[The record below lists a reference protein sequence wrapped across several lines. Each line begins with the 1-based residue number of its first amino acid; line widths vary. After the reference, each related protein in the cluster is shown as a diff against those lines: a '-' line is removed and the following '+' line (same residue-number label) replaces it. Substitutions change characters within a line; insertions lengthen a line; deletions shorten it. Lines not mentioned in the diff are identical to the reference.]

1 MADAVL
7 IPEPRPARFALPAR
21 FSPLLLAAG
30 LVALVVLL
38 PLIALGAIAAEGS
51 GDMWP
56 HLIATV
62 LPNALMETGLLL
74 LGVGLVT
81 LAVAVPCAWLVAT
94 CSFPG
99 RAVLEWALLLPL
111 AVPGYIVAFSY
122 LEVLHPLGPVQEA
135 LRTVLGIASPRDLRL
150 PDVRSTGGCILV
162 LSVVLYPY
170 VYLSARASFVLQS
183 AAALE
188 VARTLGAS
196 RWRAFLKVGLP
207 LARPAIVAGLTLVL
221 LETLGDI
228 GASEFLGVRT
238 LTVSIYTTWVNRS
251 NLPGAAQIALVMLT
265 LVLALI
271 LVERAARRAKRFVA
285 TGSAR
290 PQAPTRLAGLT
301 GLGAALFCAVPVTLG
316 FIVPFVH
323 LSISA
328 TRRMVET
335 GFPERIFGEAAT
347 TALIALAATT
357 LALSLGLLVTLAQ
370 RLTRAPLA
378 SGFARLAS
386 LGYAVPGTVLA
397 VGLLSPLAGFDN
409 ALDHALRQ
417 TFGISTGLLISGSGA
432 ALVLALAIRFLAIP
446 IGGIE
451 AGYAKLSLHL
461 DMAARSLGS
470 SKPRTVRRIHLPL
483 LRPALATA
491 ALLVFVDAMKE
502 LPATLLLRPLGLE
515 TLATH
520 VYGEAAR
527 GTYEDGALA
536 ALVILMV
543 GLGPVILLARMS
555 ASALRSSAGRA
566 RSSSPAS
573 SEYAS
578 PSGAD

>member
-1 MADAVL
+1 MAETAL
-7 IPEPRPARFALPAR
+7 TGEPRATRLRLPR
-21 FSPLLLAAG
+21 HLSPLLTASG
-30 LVALVVLL
+30 LVALFVLL
-38 PLIALGAIAAEGS
+38 PLLALAGIAARGS

-62 LPNALMETGLLL
+62 LPDALAETGLLV
-74 LGVGLVT
+74 LGVGVVT
-81 LAVAVPCAWLVAT
+81 LVVAVPCAWLVAT
-94 CSFPG
+94 CTFPG
-99 RAVLEWALLLPL
+99 RSVLEWALLLPL

-122 LEVLHPLGPVQEA
+122 LDVLHPLGPVQEA
-135 LRTVLGIASPRDLRL
+135 LRALLGIASPRGLRL

-162 LSVVLYPY
+162 LSAVLYPY

-196 RWRAFLKVGLP
+196 RWRAFLRIGLP

-221 LETLGDI
+221 LEVLGDI

-238 LTVSIYTTWVNRS
+238 LTVSIYSTWVNRS

-265 LVLALI
+265 LVLGLI
-271 LVERAARRAKRFVA
+271 LLERWARRARRFVA

-290 PQAPTRLAGLT
+290 PQAPLRLT
-301 GLGAALFCAVPVTLG
+301 GLQGVAAAAFCALPVMLG
-316 FIVPFVH
+316 FLVPLLH

-328 TRRMVET
+328 ARRMAET
-335 GFPERIFGEAAT
+335 GFPTRILGEAAT
-347 TALIALAATT
+347 TATLAAGTVT
-357 LALSLGLLVTLAQ
+357 LALGLGMVVALGQ

-378 SGFARLAS
+378 SGFARVAS

-409 ALDHALRQ
+409 MLDSAIKQ
-417 TFGISTGLLISGSGA
+417 AFGISTGLLLSGSGA
-432 ALVLALAIRFLAIP
+432 ALVMALAIRFLAIP

-451 AGYAKLSLHL
+451 AGFAKLSPHL
-461 DMAARSLGS
+461 DMAARSLRS
-470 SKPRTVRRIHLPL
+470 SQPRTVRRVLLPL

-536 ALVILMV
+536 ALVILLV

-555 ASALRSSAGRA
+555 SSALAASADGARGGSSAR
-566 RSSSPAS
+566 
-573 SEYAS
+573 
-578 PSGAD
+578 D

>member
-1 MADAVL
+1 
-7 IPEPRPARFALPAR
+7 
-21 FSPLLLAAG
+21 
-30 LVALVVLL
+30 
-38 PLIALGAIAAEGS
+38 
-51 GDMWP
+51 
-56 HLIATV
+56 
-62 LPNALMETGLLL
+62 
-74 LGVGLVT
+74 
-81 LAVAVPCAWLVAT
+81 VAT

-99 RAVLEWALLLPL
+99 RSVLEWALLLPL

-122 LEVLHPLGPVQEA
+122 LDVLHPLGPVQEA
-135 LRTVLGIASPRDLRL
+135 LRAMLGIASPRGLRL

-162 LSVVLYPY
+162 LSAVLYPY

-196 RWRAFLKVGLP
+196 RWRAFLRIGLP

-221 LETLGDI
+221 LEVLGDI

-238 LTVSIYTTWVNRS
+238 LTVSIYSTWVNRS
-251 NLPGAAQIALVMLT
+251 NLPGAAQIALVMLA
-265 LVLALI
+265 LVLGLI
-271 LVERAARRAKRFVA
+271 LLERWARRARRFVA

-290 PQAPTRLAGLT
+290 PQAPLRLT
-301 GLGAALFCAVPVTLG
+301 GLQGLAATAFCALPVMLG
-316 FIVPFVH
+316 FLVPLLH

-328 TRRMVET
+328 ARRMAET
-335 GFPERIFGEAAT
+335 GFPTRILGEAAT
-347 TALIALAATT
+347 TAALAAGTVA
-357 LALSLGLLVTLAQ
+357 LALGLGLVVALGQ

-378 SGFARLAS
+378 SGFARVAS

-409 ALDHALRQ
+409 TLDAAMKQ
-417 TFGISTGLLISGSGA
+417 AFGISTGLLLSGSGA
-432 ALVLALAIRFLAIP
+432 ALVAALAIRFLAIP
-446 IGGIE
+446 VGGIE
-451 AGYAKLSLHL
+451 AGFAKLSPHL

-470 SKPRTVRRIHLPL
+470 SQPRTVRRVLLPL

-502 LPATLLLRPLGLE
+502 LPATLLLRPLGFE

-536 ALVILMV
+536 ALVILLV
-543 GLGPVILLARMS
+543 GLGPVMLLARMS
-555 ASALRSSAGRA
+555 SSALGASADGTRGSASA
-566 RSSSPAS
+566 R
-573 SEYAS
+573 
-578 PSGAD
+578 D

>member
-1 MADAVL
+1 MAL
-7 IPEPRPARFALPAR
+7 F
-21 FSPLLLAAG
+21 
-30 LVALVVLL
+30 VLL
-38 PLIALGAIAAEGS
+38 PLLALAGIAARGS

-62 LPNALMETGLLL
+62 LPDALAETGLLI
-74 LGVGLVT
+74 LGVGVVT
-81 LAVAVPCAWLVAT
+81 LVVAVPCAWLVAT
-94 CSFPG
+94 CTFPG
-99 RAVLEWALLLPL
+99 RSVLEWALLLPL

-122 LEVLHPLGPVQEA
+122 LDVLHPLGPVQEA
-135 LRTVLGIASPRDLRL
+135 LRAMLGIDSPRGLRL

-162 LSVVLYPY
+162 LSAVLYPY

-196 RWRAFLKVGLP
+196 RWRAFLRIGLP

-221 LETLGDI
+221 LEVLGDI

-238 LTVSIYTTWVNRS
+238 LTVSIYSTWVNRS
-251 NLPGAAQIALVMLT
+251 NLPGAAQIALVMLA
-265 LVLALI
+265 LVLGLI
-271 LVERAARRAKRFVA
+271 LLERWARRARRFVA

-290 PQAPTRLAGLT
+290 PQAPLRLT
-301 GLGAALFCAVPVTLG
+301 GLKGIAAAAFCALPVTLG
-316 FIVPFVH
+316 FLVPLLH

-328 TRRMVET
+328 VRRMAET
-335 GFPERIFGEAAT
+335 GFPTRILGEAAT
-347 TALIALAATT
+347 TAALAAATVA
-357 LALSLGLLVTLAQ
+357 LALGLGLVVALGQ

-378 SGFARLAS
+378 SGFARVAS

-397 VGLLSPLAGFDN
+397 VGLLSPLASFDN
-409 ALDHALRQ
+409 MLDAAMKQ
-417 TFGISTGLLISGSGA
+417 SFGISTGLLLSGSGA
-432 ALVLALAIRFLAIP
+432 ALVMALAIRFLAIP
-446 IGGIE
+446 VGGIE
-451 AGYAKLSLHL
+451 AGCAKLSPHL

-470 SKPRTVRRIHLPL
+470 TQPRTVRRVLLPL

-536 ALVILMV
+536 ALVILLV

-555 ASALRSSAGRA
+555 SSALAASADGARGGSSARG
-566 RSSSPAS
+566 
-573 SEYAS
+573 
-578 PSGAD
+578 

>member
-1 MADAVL
+1 MAETTL
-7 IPEPRPARFALPAR
+7 TGEPRTTRLRLPR
-21 FSPLLLAAG
+21 HLSPLLLASG
-30 LVALVVLL
+30 VVALFVLL
-38 PLIALGAIAAEGS
+38 PLLALAGIAARGS

-62 LPNALMETGLLL
+62 LPDALAETGLLV
-74 LGVGLVT
+74 LGVGVVT
-81 LAVAVPCAWLVAT
+81 LVVAVPCAWLVAT
-94 CSFPG
+94 CTFPG
-99 RAVLEWALLLPL
+99 RSVLEWALLLPL

-122 LEVLHPLGPVQEA
+122 LDVLHPLGPVQEA
-135 LRTVLGIASPRDLRL
+135 LRAMLGIASPRGLRL

-162 LSVVLYPY
+162 LSAVLYPY

-196 RWRAFLKVGLP
+196 RWRAFLRIGLP

-221 LETLGDI
+221 LEVLGDI

-238 LTVSIYTTWVNRS
+238 LTVSIYSTWVNRS
-251 NLPGAAQIALVMLT
+251 NLPGAAQIALVMLA
-265 LVLALI
+265 LVLGLI
-271 LVERAARRAKRFVA
+271 LLERWARRARRFVA

-290 PQAPTRLAGLT
+290 PQAPLRLT
-301 GLGAALFCAVPVTLG
+301 GLQGFAAAAFCALPVMLG
-316 FIVPFVH
+316 FLVPLLH

-328 TRRMVET
+328 MRRMAET
-335 GFPERIFGEAAT
+335 GFPTRIVGEAAT
-347 TALIALAATT
+347 TAALAAGTVT
-357 LALSLGLLVTLAQ
+357 LALGLGLVVALGQ
-370 RLTRAPLA
+370 RLTRVPLA
-378 SGFARLAS
+378 SGFARVAS

-409 ALDHALRQ
+409 VVDGAMRQ
-417 TFGISTGLLISGSGA
+417 AFGISTGLLLSGSGA
-432 ALVLALAIRFLAIP
+432 ALVMALAIRFLAIP
-446 IGGIE
+446 VGGIE
-451 AGYAKLSLHL
+451 AGFAKLSPHL

-470 SKPRTVRRIHLPL
+470 SQPRTVRRVLLPL

-536 ALVILMV
+536 ALVILLI
-543 GLGPVILLARMS
+543 GLGPVMLLARMTS
-555 ASALRSSAGRA
+555 SALAASSDGARGGASAR
-566 RSSSPAS
+566 
-573 SEYAS
+573 
-578 PSGAD
+578 D

>member
-1 MADAVL
+1 MAETAL
-7 IPEPRPARFALPAR
+7 TGEPRVTRLRLPR
-21 FSPLLLAAG
+21 HLSPLLLASG
-30 LVALVVLL
+30 LVALFVLL
-38 PLIALGAIAAEGS
+38 PLLALAGIAARGS

-62 LPNALMETGLLL
+62 LPDALAETGLLI
-74 LGVGLVT
+74 LGVGVVT
-81 LAVAVPCAWLVAT
+81 LVVAVPCAWLVAT
-94 CSFPG
+94 CTFPG
-99 RAVLEWALLLPL
+99 RSVLEWALLLPL

-122 LEVLHPLGPVQEA
+122 LDVLHPLGPVQEA
-135 LRTVLGIASPRDLRL
+135 LRAVLGIDSPRGLRL

-162 LSVVLYPY
+162 LSAVLYPY

-196 RWRAFLKVGLP
+196 RWRAFLRIGLP

-221 LETLGDI
+221 LEVLGDI

-238 LTVSIYTTWVNRS
+238 LTVSIYSTWVNRS
-251 NLPGAAQIALVMLT
+251 NLPGAAQIALVMLA
-265 LVLALI
+265 LVLGLI
-271 LVERAARRAKRFVA
+271 LLERWARRARRFVA

-290 PQAPTRLAGLT
+290 PQAPLRLT
-301 GLGAALFCAVPVTLG
+301 GLKGIAAAAFCTLPVALG
-316 FIVPFVH
+316 FLVPLLH

-328 TRRMVET
+328 VRRMAET
-335 GFPERIFGEAAT
+335 GFPTRILGEAAT
-347 TALIALAATT
+347 TAALAAATVG
-357 LALSLGLLVTLAQ
+357 LALGLGLVVALGQ

-378 SGFARLAS
+378 SGFARVAS

-397 VGLLSPLAGFDN
+397 VGLLSPLASFDN
-409 ALDHALRQ
+409 MLDAAMKQ
-417 TFGISTGLLISGSGA
+417 SFGISTGLLLSGSGA
-432 ALVLALAIRFLAIP
+432 ALVMALAIRFLAIP
-446 IGGIE
+446 VGGIE
-451 AGYAKLSLHL
+451 AGCAKLSPHL

-470 SKPRTVRRIHLPL
+470 TQPRTVRRVLLPL

-536 ALVILMV
+536 ALVILLV

-555 ASALRSSAGRA
+555 SSALAASADGARGGSSTRG
-566 RSSSPAS
+566 
-573 SEYAS
+573 
-578 PSGAD
+578 

>member
-1 MADAVL
+1 MAETAL
-7 IPEPRPARFALPAR
+7 TGEPRVTRLRLPR
-21 FSPLLLAAG
+21 HLSPLLLASG
-30 LVALVVLL
+30 LVALFVLL
-38 PLIALGAIAAEGS
+38 PLLALAGIAARGS

-62 LPNALMETGLLL
+62 LPDALAETGLLI
-74 LGVGLVT
+74 LGVGVVT
-81 LAVAVPCAWLVAT
+81 LVVAVPCAWLVAT
-94 CSFPG
+94 CTFPG
-99 RAVLEWALLLPL
+99 RSVLEWALLLPL

-122 LEVLHPLGPVQEA
+122 LDVLHPLGPVQEA
-135 LRTVLGIASPRDLRL
+135 LRAVLGIDSPRGLRL

-162 LSVVLYPY
+162 LSAVLYPY

-196 RWRAFLKVGLP
+196 RWRAFLRIGLP

-221 LETLGDI
+221 LEVLGDI

-238 LTVSIYTTWVNRS
+238 LTVSIYSTWVNRS
-251 NLPGAAQIALVMLT
+251 NLPGAAQIALVMLA
-265 LVLALI
+265 LVLGLI
-271 LVERAARRAKRFVA
+271 LLERWARRARRFVA

-290 PQAPTRLAGLT
+290 PQAPLRLT
-301 GLGAALFCAVPVTLG
+301 GLKGIAAAAFCALPVALG
-316 FIVPFVH
+316 FLGPLLH

-328 TRRMVET
+328 VRRMAET
-335 GFPERIFGEAAT
+335 GFPTRILGEAAT
-347 TALIALAATT
+347 TAALAAATVA
-357 LALSLGLLVTLAQ
+357 LALGLGLVVALGQ

-378 SGFARLAS
+378 SGFARVAS

-397 VGLLSPLAGFDN
+397 VGLLSPLASFDN
-409 ALDHALRQ
+409 MLDAAMKQ
-417 TFGISTGLLISGSGA
+417 SFGFSTGLLLSGSGA
-432 ALVLALAIRFLAIP
+432 ALVMALAIRFLAIP
-446 IGGIE
+446 VGGIE
-451 AGYAKLSLHL
+451 AGCAKLSPHL

-470 SKPRTVRRIHLPL
+470 TQPRTVRRVLLPL

-536 ALVILMV
+536 ALVILLV

-555 ASALRSSAGRA
+555 SSALAASADGARGGSSTRG
-566 RSSSPAS
+566 
-573 SEYAS
+573 
-578 PSGAD
+578 

>member
-1 MADAVL
+1 MAL
-7 IPEPRPARFALPAR
+7 F
-21 FSPLLLAAG
+21 
-30 LVALVVLL
+30 VLL
-38 PLIALGAIAAEGS
+38 PLLALAGIAARGS

-62 LPNALMETGLLL
+62 LPDALAETGLLI
-74 LGVGLVT
+74 LGVGVVT
-81 LAVAVPCAWLVAT
+81 LVVAVPCAWLVAT
-94 CSFPG
+94 CTFPG
-99 RAVLEWALLLPL
+99 RSVLEWALLLPL

-122 LEVLHPLGPVQEA
+122 LDVLHPLGPVQEA
-135 LRTVLGIASPRDLRL
+135 LRAMLGIDSPRGLRL

-162 LSVVLYPY
+162 LSAVLYPY

-196 RWRAFLKVGLP
+196 RWRAFLRIGLP

-221 LETLGDI
+221 LEVLGDI

-238 LTVSIYTTWVNRS
+238 LTVSIYSTWVNRS
-251 NLPGAAQIALVMLT
+251 NLPGAAQIALVMLA
-265 LVLALI
+265 LVLGLI
-271 LVERAARRAKRFVA
+271 LLERWARRARRFVA

-290 PQAPTRLAGLT
+290 PQAPLRLT
-301 GLGAALFCAVPVTLG
+301 GLKGIAAAAFCALPVTLG
-316 FIVPFVH
+316 FLVPLLH

-328 TRRMVET
+328 VRRMAET
-335 GFPERIFGEAAT
+335 GFPTRILGEAAT
-347 TALIALAATT
+347 TAALAAATVA
-357 LALSLGLLVTLAQ
+357 LALGLGLVVALGQ

-378 SGFARLAS
+378 SGFARVAS

-397 VGLLSPLAGFDN
+397 VGLLSPLASFDN
-409 ALDHALRQ
+409 MLDAAMKQ
-417 TFGISTGLLISGSGA
+417 SFGISTGLLLSGSGA
-432 ALVLALAIRFLAIP
+432 ALVMALAIRFLAIP
-446 IGGIE
+446 VGGIE
-451 AGYAKLSLHL
+451 AGCAKLSPHL

-470 SKPRTVRRIHLPL
+470 TQPRTVRRVLLPL

-536 ALVILMV
+536 ALVILLV

-555 ASALRSSAGRA
+555 SSALAASADGARGGSSAR
-566 RSSSPAS
+566 
-573 SEYAS
+573 
-578 PSGAD
+578 D

>member
-1 MADAVL
+1 MA
-7 IPEPRPARFALPAR
+7 EALLTLERSRHRLFLSAR
-21 FSPLLLAAG
+21 FSILVAAAG
-30 LVALVVLL
+30 LVALFVLL
-38 PLIALGAIAAEGS
+38 PLVALAAIAAEGS

-62 LPNALMETGLLL
+62 LPAALTQTGLLL

-81 LAVAVPCAWLVAT
+81 LGVAVPCAWLVAT
-94 CSFPG
+94 TSFPG
-99 RAVLEWALLLPL
+99 RSVFEWALLLPL

-122 LEVLHPLGPVQEA
+122 LDVLHPLGPVQEA
-135 LRTVLGIASPRDLRL
+135 LRAILGIASPRDFRL
-150 PDVRSTGGCILV
+150 PDVRSTGGCVLV
-162 LSVVLYPY
+162 LSAVLYPY
-170 VYLSARASFVLQS
+170 VYLSARASFLLQS

-196 RWRAFLKVGLP
+196 RWRAFLRVGLP

-238 LTVSIYTTWVNRS
+238 LTVSIYATWVNRS
-251 NLPGAAQIALVMLT
+251 NLPGAAQIALVMLAV
-265 LVLALI
+265 VLALI
-271 LVERAARRAKRFVA
+271 LVERAARSSRRFVA

-290 PQAPTRLAGLT
+290 PQAPLRLSGWAGIA
-301 GLGAALFCAVPVTLG
+301 AALFCAVPVTAG
-316 FIVPFVH
+316 FLVPFLH
-323 LSISA
+323 LGVSA
-328 TRRMVET
+328 ARRIAET
-335 GFPERIFGEAAT
+335 GFPVRIFGEAVT
-347 TALIALAATT
+347 TAVIAASATT
-357 LALSLGLLVTLAQ
+357 LALGLGLVVTLAQ
-370 RLTRAPLA
+370 RLNRTPLA
-378 SGFARLAS
+378 SGLARLAS

-409 ALDHALRQ
+409 MVDAAMRQ
-417 TFGISTGLLISGSGA
+417 TFGVSTGLLLSGSGA
-432 ALVLALAIRFLAIP
+432 ALVAALAIRFLAIP

-451 AGYAKLSLHL
+451 AGFTKLSPHL

-470 SKPRTVRRIHLPL
+470 SQPHTVRRIHLPL
-483 LRPALATA
+483 LRPTLATA

-536 ALVILMV
+536 ALVILLI
-543 GLGPVILLARMS
+543 GLGPVMLLARMS
-555 ASALRSSAGRA
+555 SSAMRSSAERTPGL
-566 RSSSPAS
+566 RSVPERSA
-573 SEYAS
+573 A
-578 PSGAD
+578 AC

>member
-1 MADAVL
+1 MADAL
-7 IPEPRPARFALPAR
+7 LTPEPLRARLAVPGRP
-21 FSPLLLAAG
+21 SLLLAAAG
-30 LVALVVLL
+30 LVALFVLL
-38 PLIALGAIAAEGS
+38 PLIALAAIAAEGS

-62 LPNALMETGLLL
+62 LPAALTQTGLLV

-99 RAVLEWALLLPL
+99 RALLEWALLLPL

-135 LRTVLGIASPRDLRL
+135 LRALLGIASPRDFRL

-162 LSVVLYPY
+162 LAAVLYPY

-196 RWRAFLKVGLP
+196 RWRAFFRIGLP

-238 LTVSIYTTWVNRS
+238 LTVSIYSTWVNRS
-251 NLPGAAQIALVMLT
+251 NLPGAAQIALVMLAI
-265 LVLALI
+265 VLMLI
-271 LVERAARRAKRFVA
+271 LAERAARRSRRFVA
-285 TGSAR
+285 SGSAR
-290 PQAPTRLAGLT
+290 PQAPKRLTGVAGL
-301 GLGAALFCAVPVTLG
+301 AATAFCAVPVTVG
-316 FIVPFVH
+316 FLVPFVH
-323 LSISA
+323 LAVSA
-328 TRRMVET
+328 ARRIAEV
-335 GFPERIFGEAAT
+335 GFPERVVGEAAT
-347 TALIALAATT
+347 TATIAAVATVV
-357 LALSLGLLVTLAQ
+357 ALGFGLVVTLAQ
-370 RLTRAPLA
+370 RLTSASLA

-409 ALDHALRQ
+409 MLDAAAREML
-417 TFGISTGLLISGSGA
+417 GISTGLLLSGSGA
-432 ALVLALAIRFLAIP
+432 ALVAALAIRFLAIP

-451 AGYAKLSLHL
+451 AGFAKLSPHL

-470 SKPRTVRRIHLPL
+470 SQPRTVRRIHLPL

-491 ALLVFVDAMKE
+491 ALLVFVDSMKE

-536 ALVILMV
+536 ALVILLV

-555 ASALRSSAGRA
+555 ASALRSSSDTIRG
-566 RSSSPAS
+566 SSS
-573 SEYAS
+573 
-578 PSGAD
+578 SGR

>member
-1 MADAVL
+1 MPGVRQLLAFGRL
-7 IPEPRPARFALPAR
+7 
-21 FSPLLLAAG
+21 SPLLAASG
-30 LVALVVLL
+30 LVALFVLL
-38 PLIALGAIAAEGS
+38 PLLALAGIAAQGS

-62 LPNALMETGLLL
+62 LPDALLQTGMLLV
-74 LGVGLVT
+74 GVGVLTLVM
-81 LAVAVPCAWLVAT
+81 AVPCAFLVAT
-94 CSFPG
+94 CTFPG
-99 RAVLEWALLLPL
+99 RRVLEWALLLPL

-122 LEVLHPLGPVQEA
+122 LDVLHPLGPVQEA
-135 LRTVLGIASPRDLRL
+135 LRALLGIANPRDLRL

-162 LSVVLYPY
+162 LSAVLYPY

-196 RWRAFLKVGLP
+196 RTRAFLRIALP

-238 LTVSIYTTWVNRS
+238 LTVSIYSTWVNRS
-251 NLPGAAQIALVMLT
+251 NLPGAAQIALVMLS
-265 LVLALI
+265 LVLVLI

-290 PQAPTRLAGLT
+290 PQAPTALTGLAGL
-301 GLGAALFCAVPVTLG
+301 AAAAWCAVPVTLG
-316 FIVPFVH
+316 FLVPFTH
-323 LSISA
+323 LAVSA
-328 TRRMVET
+328 VRRVSET
-335 GFPERIFGEAAT
+335 GLPERIFGEAFTTSVIALCA
-347 TALIALAATT
+347 TALAIG
-357 LALSLGLLVTLAQ
+357 LGLVVTEAQ
-370 RLTRAPLA
+370 RLTRAPAA
-378 SGFARLAS
+378 SAFARLAS

-409 ALDHALRQ
+409 ALDAAMRQ
-417 TFGISTGLLISGSGA
+417 AFGVSTGLILSGSGA
-432 ALVLALAIRFLAIP
+432 ALVAALAIRFLAIP
-446 IGGIE
+446 VGGIE
-451 AGYAKLSLHL
+451 AGFTKLSPHL
-461 DMAARSLGS
+461 DMAARSLGCS
-470 SKPRTVRRIHLPL
+470 GPATVKRIHLPL

-536 ALVILMV
+536 ALLILLV

-555 ASALRSSAGRA
+555 ASALRASCNSPRSV
-566 RSSSPAS
+566 SSSPK
-573 SEYAS
+573 
-578 PSGAD
+578 G

>member
-1 MADAVL
+1 MAQSTL
-7 IPEPRPARFALPAR
+7 IGEPRTTRLRLPR
-21 FSPLLLAAG
+21 HLSPLLAASG
-30 LVALVVLL
+30 LVALFVLL
-38 PLIALGAIAAEGS
+38 PLLALAGIAARGS

-62 LPNALMETGLLL
+62 LPGALAETGLLI
-74 LGVGLVT
+74 LGVGAVT
-81 LAVAVPCAWLVAT
+81 LVVAVPCAWLVAT
-94 CSFPG
+94 CTFPG
-99 RAVLEWALLLPL
+99 RSVLEWALLLPL

-122 LEVLHPLGPVQEA
+122 LDVLHPLGPVQEA
-135 LRTVLGIASPRDLRL
+135 LRALLGISSPRGLRL

-162 LSVVLYPY
+162 LSAVLYPY

-196 RWRAFLKVGLP
+196 RWRAFLRIGLP

-221 LETLGDI
+221 LEVLGDI

-238 LTVSIYTTWVNRS
+238 LTVSIYSTWVNRS
-251 NLPGAAQIALVMLT
+251 NLPGAAQIALVMLAI
-265 LVLALI
+265 VLGLI
-271 LVERAARRAKRFVA
+271 LLERWARRSRRFVA

-290 PQAPTRLAGLT
+290 PQAPLQLSGFQGLAAT
-301 GLGAALFCAVPVTLG
+301 AFCTVPVALG
-316 FIVPFVH
+316 FLVPLLH

-328 TRRMVET
+328 VRRMAET
-335 GFPERIFGEAAT
+335 GFPARILAEAT
-347 TALIALAATT
+347 TTATLAAG
-357 LALSLGLLVTLAQ
+357 AVAVALGLGLVVALAQ
-370 RLTRAPLA
+370 RLTRAPIA

-409 ALDHALRQ
+409 MLDATMKQ
-417 TFGISTGLLISGSGA
+417 TFGLSTGLLLSGSGA
-432 ALVLALAIRFLAIP
+432 ALVAALAIRFLAIP

-451 AGYAKLSLHL
+451 AGFAKLSPHL

-470 SKPRTVRRIHLPL
+470 TQPRTVRRVLLPL
-483 LRPALATA
+483 LRPSLATA

-502 LPATLLLRPLGLE
+502 LPATLLLRPLGFE

-536 ALVILMV
+536 ALVIVLV
-543 GLGPVILLARMS
+543 GLGPVMLLARMS
-555 ASALRSSAGRA
+555 SSALSASADGARGGSSARA
-566 RSSSPAS
+566 
-573 SEYAS
+573 
-578 PSGAD
+578 

>member
-1 MADAVL
+1 MAETAL
-7 IPEPRPARFALPAR
+7 TAEPRVTRLRLPR
-21 FSPLLLAAG
+21 HLSPLLLASG
-30 LVALVVLL
+30 LVALFVLL
-38 PLIALGAIAAEGS
+38 PLLSLAGIAARGS

-62 LPNALMETGLLL
+62 LPDALAETGLLI
-74 LGVGLVT
+74 LGVGVVT
-81 LAVAVPCAWLVAT
+81 LVVAVPCAWLVAT
-94 CSFPG
+94 CTFPG
-99 RAVLEWALLLPL
+99 RSVLEWALLLPL

-122 LEVLHPLGPVQEA
+122 LDVLHPLGPVQEA
-135 LRTVLGIASPRDLRL
+135 LRAVLGIDSPRGLRL

-162 LSVVLYPY
+162 LSAVLYPY

-196 RWRAFLKVGLP
+196 RWRAFLRIGLP

-221 LETLGDI
+221 LEVLGDI

-238 LTVSIYTTWVNRS
+238 LTVSIYSTWVNRS
-251 NLPGAAQIALVMLT
+251 NLPGAAQIALVMLA
-265 LVLALI
+265 LVLGLI
-271 LVERAARRAKRFVA
+271 LLERWARRARRFVA

-290 PQAPTRLAGLT
+290 PQAPLRLT
-301 GLGAALFCAVPVTLG
+301 GLKGIAAAAFCALPVALG
-316 FIVPFVH
+316 FLVPLLH

-328 TRRMVET
+328 VRRMAET
-335 GFPERIFGEAAT
+335 GFPTRILGEAAT
-347 TALIALAATT
+347 TAALAAATVG
-357 LALSLGLLVTLAQ
+357 LALGLGLVVALGQ

-378 SGFARLAS
+378 SGFARVAS

-397 VGLLSPLAGFDN
+397 VGLLSPLASFDN
-409 ALDHALRQ
+409 MLDAAMKQ
-417 TFGISTGLLISGSGA
+417 SFGISTGLLLSGSGA
-432 ALVLALAIRFLAIP
+432 ALVMALAIRFLAIP
-446 IGGIE
+446 VGGIE
-451 AGYAKLSLHL
+451 AGCAKLSPHL

-470 SKPRTVRRIHLPL
+470 TQPRTVRRVLLPL

-536 ALVILMV
+536 ALVILLV

-555 ASALRSSAGRA
+555 SSALAASADGARGGSSARG
-566 RSSSPAS
+566 
-573 SEYAS
+573 
-578 PSGAD
+578 

>member
-1 MADAVL
+1 MAL
-7 IPEPRPARFALPAR
+7 F
-21 FSPLLLAAG
+21 
-30 LVALVVLL
+30 VLL
-38 PLIALGAIAAEGS
+38 PLLALAGIAARGS

-62 LPNALMETGLLL
+62 LPDALAETGLLV
-74 LGVGLVT
+74 LGVGVVT
-81 LAVAVPCAWLVAT
+81 LVVAVPCAWLVAT
-94 CSFPG
+94 CTFPG
-99 RAVLEWALLLPL
+99 RSVLEWALLLPL

-122 LEVLHPLGPVQEA
+122 LDVLHPLGPVQEA
-135 LRTVLGIASPRDLRL
+135 LRAMLGIASPRGLRL

-162 LSVVLYPY
+162 LSAVLYPY

-196 RWRAFLKVGLP
+196 RWRAFLRIGLP

-221 LETLGDI
+221 LEVLGDI

-238 LTVSIYTTWVNRS
+238 LTVSIYSTWVNRS
-251 NLPGAAQIALVMLT
+251 NLPGAAQIALVMLA
-265 LVLALI
+265 LVLGLI
-271 LVERAARRAKRFVA
+271 LLERWARRARRFVA

-290 PQAPTRLAGLT
+290 PQAPLRLT
-301 GLGAALFCAVPVTLG
+301 GLQGLAATAFCALPVMLG
-316 FIVPFVH
+316 FLVPLLH

-328 TRRMVET
+328 ARRMAET
-335 GFPERIFGEAAT
+335 GFPTRILGEAAT
-347 TALIALAATT
+347 TAALAAGTVT
-357 LALSLGLLVTLAQ
+357 LALGLGLVVALGQ

-378 SGFARLAS
+378 SGFARVAS

-409 ALDHALRQ
+409 MLDAAMKQ
-417 TFGISTGLLISGSGA
+417 AFGISTGLLLSGSGA
-432 ALVLALAIRFLAIP
+432 ALVAALAIRFLAIP
-446 IGGIE
+446 VGGIE
-451 AGYAKLSLHL
+451 AGFAKLSPHL

-470 SKPRTVRRIHLPL
+470 SQPRTVRRVLLPL

-502 LPATLLLRPLGLE
+502 LPATLLLRPLGFE

-536 ALVILMV
+536 ALVILLV
-543 GLGPVILLARMS
+543 GLGPVMLLARMS
-555 ASALRSSAGRA
+555 SSALAASADGTRGSASA
-566 RSSSPAS
+566 R
-573 SEYAS
+573 
-578 PSGAD
+578 D

>member
-1 MADAVL
+1 MAL
-7 IPEPRPARFALPAR
+7 F
-21 FSPLLLAAG
+21 
-30 LVALVVLL
+30 VLL
-38 PLIALGAIAAEGS
+38 PLLALAGIAARGS

-62 LPNALMETGLLL
+62 LPDALAETGLLV
-74 LGVGLVT
+74 LGVGVVT
-81 LAVAVPCAWLVAT
+81 LVVAVPCAWLVAT
-94 CSFPG
+94 CTFPG
-99 RAVLEWALLLPL
+99 RSVLEWALLLPL

-122 LEVLHPLGPVQEA
+122 LDVLHPLGPVQEA
-135 LRTVLGIASPRDLRL
+135 LRALLGIASPRGLRL

-162 LSVVLYPY
+162 LSAVLYPY

-196 RWRAFLKVGLP
+196 RWRAFLRIGLP

-221 LETLGDI
+221 LEVLGDI

-238 LTVSIYTTWVNRS
+238 LTVSIYSTWVNRS
-251 NLPGAAQIALVMLT
+251 NLPGAAQIALVMLA
-265 LVLALI
+265 LVLGLI
-271 LVERAARRAKRFVA
+271 LLERWARRARRFVA

-290 PQAPTRLAGLT
+290 PQAPLRLT
-301 GLGAALFCAVPVTLG
+301 GLQGFAAAAFCALPVMLG
-316 FIVPFVH
+316 FLVPLLH

-328 TRRMVET
+328 ARRMAET
-335 GFPERIFGEAAT
+335 GFPTRILGEAAT
-347 TALIALAATT
+347 TAALAAGTVT
-357 LALSLGLLVTLAQ
+357 LGLGLGLVVALGQ

-378 SGFARLAS
+378 SGFARVAS

-409 ALDHALRQ
+409 MLDAAMKQ
-417 TFGISTGLLISGSGA
+417 TFGVSTGLLLSGSGA
-432 ALVLALAIRFLAIP
+432 ALVMALAIRFLAIP
-446 IGGIE
+446 VGGIE
-451 AGYAKLSLHL
+451 AGFAKLSPHL

-470 SKPRTVRRIHLPL
+470 SQPRTVRRVLLPL

-536 ALVILMV
+536 ALVILLV
-543 GLGPVILLARMS
+543 GLGPVMLLARMS
-555 ASALRSSAGRA
+555 SSALAGSAEGARGSSSAR
-566 RSSSPAS
+566 
-573 SEYAS
+573 
-578 PSGAD
+578 D

>member
-1 MADAVL
+1 MADAAL
-7 IPEPRPARFALPAR
+7 PPRPVLGQRHLPLRHLMSRLFRPAGVT
-21 FSPLLLAAG
+21 PLLVAAG
-30 LVALVVLL
+30 LVALFVLL
-38 PLIALGAIAAEGS
+38 PLITLLGIAAKGS

-56 HLIATV
+56 HLIETV
-62 LPNALMETGLLL
+62 LPSALLQTGTLL
-74 LGVGLVT
+74 LGVGLLT
-81 LAVAVPCAWLVAT
+81 LAVAVPCAFLVAT

-99 RAVLEWALLLPL
+99 RGVLEWALLLPL

-135 LRTVLGIASPRDLRL
+135 LRAVLGIASPRDFRL
-150 PDVRSTGGCILV
+150 PDIRSTGGCILV
-162 LSVVLYPY
+162 LSAVLYPY
-170 VYLSARASFVLQS
+170 VYLSARASFALQS
-183 AAALE
+183 AAAME
-188 VARTLGAS
+188 VARTLGAG
-196 RWRAFLKVGLP
+196 RGRAFLGVALP

-238 LTVSIYTTWVNRS
+238 LTVSIYATWVNRS
-251 NLPGAAQIALVMLT
+251 NLPGAAQIALVMLA
-265 LVLALI
+265 LVLGLI
-271 LVERAARRAKRFVA
+271 LVERWARRAKRFVA

-290 PQAPTRLAGLT
+290 PQAPTRLSGLAGV
-301 GLGAALFCAVPVTLG
+301 AAMLFCLVPVTAG
-316 FIVPFVH
+316 FLVPFLH

-328 TRRMVET
+328 FRRVSET
-335 GFPERIFGEAAT
+335 GLPVRILGEAAT
-347 TALIALAATT
+347 TAGIALAATLVT
-357 LALSLGLLVTLAQ
+357 LSLGLVVTLAQ
-370 RLTRAPLA
+370 RLCRSPLA
-378 SGFARLAS
+378 TGFARISS

-409 ALDHALRQ
+409 MIDAAMRR
-417 TFGISTGLLISGSGA
+417 TFDLSTGLLLSGSGI
-432 ALVLALAIRFLAIP
+432 ALVVALTIRFMAIP
-446 IGGIE
+446 VGGIE
-451 AGYAKLSLHL
+451 AGFAKLSPHL
-461 DMAARSLGS
+461 DMAARSLGCS
-470 SKPRTVRRIHLPL
+470 GPGTVSRVLLPL

-536 ALVILMV
+536 ALVILLV

-555 ASALRSSAGRA
+555 ASAIRNSPLSARGSNRA
-566 RSSSPAS
+566 
-573 SEYAS
+573 
-578 PSGAD
+578 

>member
-1 MADAVL
+1 M
-7 IPEPRPARFALPAR
+7 
-21 FSPLLLAAG
+21 
-30 LVALVVLL
+30 
-38 PLIALGAIAAEGS
+38 
-51 GDMWP
+51 
-56 HLIATV
+56 
-62 LPNALMETGLLL
+62 
-74 LGVGLVT
+74 
-81 LAVAVPCAWLVAT
+81 
-94 CSFPG
+94 
-99 RAVLEWALLLPL
+99 
-111 AVPGYIVAFSY
+111 
-122 LEVLHPLGPVQEA
+122 
-135 LRTVLGIASPRDLRL
+135 
-150 PDVRSTGGCILV
+150 
-162 LSVVLYPY
+162 
-170 VYLSARASFVLQS
+170 
-183 AAALE
+183 
-188 VARTLGAS
+188 
-196 RWRAFLKVGLP
+196 GLP

-290 PQAPTRLAGLT
+290 PQAPVRLTGLA

-316 FIVPFVH
+316 FVVPFAH

-328 TRRMVET
+328 VRRMAET
-335 GFPERIFGEAAT
+335 GFPDRIFGEAAT

-357 LALSLGLLVTLAQ
+357 LALSLGLVVTLAQ

-378 SGFARLAS
+378 SGFARVAS

-417 TFGISTGLLISGSGA
+417 AFGLSTGLLISGSGA

-451 AGYAKLSLHL
+451 AGYAKLSPHL

-536 ALVILMV
+536 ALVILLV

-566 RSSSPAS
+566 RSGSPAS
-573 SEYAS
+573 PEAAS

>member
-1 MADAVL
+1 MAETAL
-7 IPEPRPARFALPAR
+7 TGEPRATRLRLPR
-21 FSPLLLAAG
+21 HLSPLLMASG
-30 LVALVVLL
+30 LVALFVLL
-38 PLIALGAIAAEGS
+38 PLLALAGIAARGS

-62 LPNALMETGLLL
+62 LPDALAETGLLV
-74 LGVGLVT
+74 LGVGVVT
-81 LAVAVPCAWLVAT
+81 LVVAVPCAWLVAT
-94 CSFPG
+94 CTFPG
-99 RAVLEWALLLPL
+99 RSVLEWALLLPL

-122 LEVLHPLGPVQEA
+122 LDVLHPLGPVQEA
-135 LRTVLGIASPRDLRL
+135 LRALLGIASPRGLRL

-162 LSVVLYPY
+162 LSAVLYPY

-196 RWRAFLKVGLP
+196 RWRAFLRIGLP

-221 LETLGDI
+221 LEVLGDI

-238 LTVSIYTTWVNRS
+238 LTVSIYSTWVNRS
-251 NLPGAAQIALVMLT
+251 NLPGAAQIALVMLA
-265 LVLALI
+265 LVLGLI
-271 LVERAARRAKRFVA
+271 LLERWARRARRFVA

-290 PQAPTRLAGLT
+290 PQAPLRLT
-301 GLGAALFCAVPVTLG
+301 GLQGFAAAAFCALPVMLG
-316 FIVPFVH
+316 FLVPLLH

-328 TRRMVET
+328 ARRMAET
-335 GFPERIFGEAAT
+335 GFPTRILGEAAT
-347 TALIALAATT
+347 TAALAAGTVT
-357 LALSLGLLVTLAQ
+357 LGLGLGLVVALGQ

-378 SGFARLAS
+378 SGFARVAS

-409 ALDHALRQ
+409 MLDAAMKQ
-417 TFGISTGLLISGSGA
+417 AFGISTGLLLSGSGA
-432 ALVLALAIRFLAIP
+432 ALVMALAIRFLAIP
-446 IGGIE
+446 VGGIE
-451 AGYAKLSLHL
+451 AGFAKLSPHL

-470 SKPRTVRRIHLPL
+470 SQPRTVRRVLLPL

-536 ALVILMV
+536 ALVILLV
-543 GLGPVILLARMS
+543 GLGPVMLLARMS
-555 ASALRSSAGRA
+555 SSALAASADGARGSSSAR
-566 RSSSPAS
+566 
-573 SEYAS
+573 
-578 PSGAD
+578 D

>member
-1 MADAVL
+1 MAL
-7 IPEPRPARFALPAR
+7 F
-21 FSPLLLAAG
+21 
-30 LVALVVLL
+30 VLL
-38 PLIALGAIAAEGS
+38 PLLALAGIAARGS

-62 LPNALMETGLLL
+62 LPDALTETGLLV
-74 LGVGLVT
+74 LGVGVVT
-81 LAVAVPCAWLVAT
+81 LVVAVPCAWLVAT
-94 CSFPG
+94 CTFPG
-99 RAVLEWALLLPL
+99 RSVLEWALLLPL

-122 LEVLHPLGPVQEA
+122 LDVLHPLGPVQEA
-135 LRTVLGIASPRDLRL
+135 LRALLGIASPRGLRL

-162 LSVVLYPY
+162 LSAVLYPY

-196 RWRAFLKVGLP
+196 RWRAFLRIGLP

-221 LETLGDI
+221 LEVLGDI

-238 LTVSIYTTWVNRS
+238 LTVSIYSTWVNRS
-251 NLPGAAQIALVMLT
+251 NLPGAAQIALVMLA
-265 LVLALI
+265 LVLGLI
-271 LVERAARRAKRFVA
+271 LLERWARRARRFVA

-290 PQAPTRLAGLT
+290 PQAPLRLT
-301 GLGAALFCAVPVTLG
+301 GLQGFAAAAFCALPVMLG
-316 FIVPFVH
+316 FLVPLLH

-328 TRRMVET
+328 ARRMAET
-335 GFPERIFGEAAT
+335 GFPTRILGEAAT
-347 TALIALAATT
+347 TAALAAGTVT
-357 LALSLGLLVTLAQ
+357 LALGLGLVVALGQ

-378 SGFARLAS
+378 SGFARVAS

-409 ALDHALRQ
+409 MLDAAMKQ
-417 TFGISTGLLISGSGA
+417 AFGISTGLLLSGSGA
-432 ALVLALAIRFLAIP
+432 ALVMALAIRFLAIP
-446 IGGIE
+446 VGGIE
-451 AGYAKLSLHL
+451 AGFAKLSPHL

-470 SKPRTVRRIHLPL
+470 SQPRTVRRVLLPL

-536 ALVILMV
+536 ALVILLV
-543 GLGPVILLARMS
+543 GLGPVMLLARMS
-555 ASALRSSAGRA
+555 SSALAASADGARGGSSAR
-566 RSSSPAS
+566 
-573 SEYAS
+573 
-578 PSGAD
+578 D

>member
-1 MADAVL
+1 MAETAL
-7 IPEPRPARFALPAR
+7 TGEPRATRLRLPR
-21 FSPLLLAAG
+21 HLSPLLLASG
-30 LVALVVLL
+30 LVALFVLL
-38 PLIALGAIAAEGS
+38 PLLALAGIAARGS

-62 LPNALMETGLLL
+62 LPDALAETGLLI
-74 LGVGLVT
+74 LGVGVVT
-81 LAVAVPCAWLVAT
+81 LVVAVPCAWLVAT
-94 CSFPG
+94 CTFPG
-99 RAVLEWALLLPL
+99 RSVLEWALLLPL

-122 LEVLHPLGPVQEA
+122 LDVLHPLGPVQEA
-135 LRTVLGIASPRDLRL
+135 LRAMLGIDSPRGLRL

-162 LSVVLYPY
+162 LSAVLYPY

-196 RWRAFLKVGLP
+196 RWRAFLRIGLP

-221 LETLGDI
+221 LEVLGDI

-238 LTVSIYTTWVNRS
+238 LTVSIYSTWVNRS
-251 NLPGAAQIALVMLT
+251 NLPGASQIALVMLA
-265 LVLALI
+265 LVLGLI
-271 LVERAARRAKRFVA
+271 LLERWARRARRFVA

-290 PQAPTRLAGLT
+290 PQAPLRLT
-301 GLGAALFCAVPVTLG
+301 GLKGIAAAAFCALPVTLG
-316 FIVPFVH
+316 FLVPLLH

-328 TRRMVET
+328 VRRMAET
-335 GFPERIFGEAAT
+335 GFPTRILGEAAT
-347 TALIALAATT
+347 TAALAAATVA
-357 LALSLGLLVTLAQ
+357 LALGLGLVVALGQ

-378 SGFARLAS
+378 SGFARVAS

-397 VGLLSPLAGFDN
+397 VGLLSPLASFDN
-409 ALDHALRQ
+409 MLDAAMKQ
-417 TFGISTGLLISGSGA
+417 SFGISTGLLLSGSGA
-432 ALVLALAIRFLAIP
+432 ALVMALAIRFLAIP
-446 IGGIE
+446 VGGIE
-451 AGYAKLSLHL
+451 AGCAKLSPHL

-470 SKPRTVRRIHLPL
+470 TQPRTVRRVLLPL

-536 ALVILMV
+536 ALVILLV

-555 ASALRSSAGRA
+555 SSALAASADGARGGSSAR
-566 RSSSPAS
+566 
-573 SEYAS
+573 
-578 PSGAD
+578 D

>member
-1 MADAVL
+1 MADAALASGPGHAGL
-7 IPEPRPARFALPAR
+7 ILKARP
-21 FSPLLLAAG
+21 SPLLAAAA
-30 LVALVVLL
+30 LVALFVLL
-38 PLIALGAIAAEGS
+38 PLLALAGIAARGS

-56 HLIATV
+56 HLVATV
-62 LPNALMETGLLL
+62 LPDALAQTALLL
-74 LGVGLVT
+74 LGVGVITLV
-81 LAVAVPCAWLVAT
+81 VAVPCAWLVAT

-99 RAVLEWALLLPL
+99 RGVLEWALLLPL

-122 LEVLHPLGPVQEA
+122 LDVLHPLGPIQETLRA
-135 LRTVLGIASPRDLRL
+135 LLGIASPRDFRL
-150 PDVRSTGGCILV
+150 PDIRSTGGCILV
-162 LSVVLYPY
+162 LSAVLYPY

-196 RWRAFLKVGLP
+196 RLSAFLRVGLP

-238 LTVSIYTTWVNRS
+238 LTVSIYATWVNRS
-251 NLPGAAQIALVMLT
+251 NLPGAAQIALVMLA

-271 LVERAARRAKRFVA
+271 VVERAARRSRRFVA
-285 TGSAR
+285 PGSAR
-290 PQAPTRLAGLT
+290 PQAPVRLT
-301 GLGAALFCAVPVTLG
+301 GLRGYGAALFCALPVTVG
-316 FIVPFVH
+316 FLVPFVH
-323 LSISA
+323 LSVSA
-328 TRRMVET
+328 ARRVAQT
-335 GFPERIFGEAAT
+335 GVPVRIGGEAAT
-347 TALIALAATT
+347 TAAIALAAT
-357 LALSLGLLVTLAQ
+357 LVALGLGLVVTLAQ
-370 RLTRAPLA
+370 RLTRARLA
-378 SGFARLAS
+378 SGLARVAS

-397 VGLLSPLAGFDN
+397 VGLLSPLAGLDN
-409 ALDHALRQ
+409 MLDAAARQ
-417 TFGISTGLLISGSGA
+417 TFGVSTGLLISGSGA
-432 ALVLALAIRFLAIP
+432 ALVAALAIRFLAIP

-451 AGYAKLSLHL
+451 AGYAKLSPHL
-461 DMAARSLGS
+461 DMAARSLGAS
-470 SKPRTVRRIHLPL
+470 EPRTVRRIHLPL

-536 ALVILMV
+536 ALVILLV

-555 ASALRSSAGRA
+555 SAALRG
-566 RSSSPAS
+566 
-573 SEYAS
+573 
-578 PSGAD
+578 SGAPARRSGGPGGSREA

>member
-1 MADAVL
+1 MAL
-7 IPEPRPARFALPAR
+7 F
-21 FSPLLLAAG
+21 
-30 LVALVVLL
+30 VLL
-38 PLIALGAIAAEGS
+38 PLLALAGIAARGS

-62 LPNALMETGLLL
+62 LPDALAETGLLV
-74 LGVGLVT
+74 LGVGVVT
-81 LAVAVPCAWLVAT
+81 LVVAVPCAWLVAT
-94 CSFPG
+94 CTFPG
-99 RAVLEWALLLPL
+99 RSVLEWALLLPL

-122 LEVLHPLGPVQEA
+122 LDVLHPLGPVQEA
-135 LRTVLGIASPRDLRL
+135 LRALLGIASPRGLRL

-162 LSVVLYPY
+162 LSAVLYPY

-196 RWRAFLKVGLP
+196 RWRAFLRIGLP

-221 LETLGDI
+221 LEVLGDI

-238 LTVSIYTTWVNRS
+238 LTVSIYSTWVNRS
-251 NLPGAAQIALVMLT
+251 NLPGAAQIALVMLA
-265 LVLALI
+265 LVLGLI
-271 LVERAARRAKRFVA
+271 LLERWARRARRFVA

-290 PQAPTRLAGLT
+290 PQAPLRLT
-301 GLGAALFCAVPVTLG
+301 GLQGFAAAAFCALPVMLG
-316 FIVPFVH
+316 FLVPLLH

-328 TRRMVET
+328 ARRMAET
-335 GFPERIFGEAAT
+335 GFPTRILGEAAT
-347 TALIALAATT
+347 TAALAAGTVT
-357 LALSLGLLVTLAQ
+357 LGLGLGLVVALGQ

-378 SGFARLAS
+378 SGFARVAS

-409 ALDHALRQ
+409 MLDAAMKQ
-417 TFGISTGLLISGSGA
+417 AFGISTGLLLSGSGA
-432 ALVLALAIRFLAIP
+432 ALVMALAIRFLAIP
-446 IGGIE
+446 VGGIE
-451 AGYAKLSLHL
+451 AGFAKLSPHL

-470 SKPRTVRRIHLPL
+470 SQPRTVRRVLLPL

-536 ALVILMV
+536 ALVILLV
-543 GLGPVILLARMS
+543 GLGPVMLLARMS
-555 ASALRSSAGRA
+555 SSALAASADGA
-566 RSSSPAS
+566 RGSSPAR
-573 SEYAS
+573 
-578 PSGAD
+578 D